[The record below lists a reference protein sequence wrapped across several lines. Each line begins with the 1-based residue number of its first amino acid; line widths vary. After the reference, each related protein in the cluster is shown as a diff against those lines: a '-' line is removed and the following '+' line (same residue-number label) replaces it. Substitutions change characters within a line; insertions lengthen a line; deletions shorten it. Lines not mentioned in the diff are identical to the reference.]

1 MDKSIKFAEIN
12 ELPLNEYFK
21 TEYGDFTPWLKDNIE
36 IIGDAIGIDIEDAET
51 EVPVGNYRLDILA
64 YESGSDRKIAIE
76 NQFEKT
82 DHKHLGQLITYM
94 AGIDAEV
101 VVWIAENFNTE
112 HITAI
117 NHLNQI
123 SNENIA
129 FFCIRPRLI
138 KIGSSEPAIEFVTI
152 TKPDEWEKQVK
163 NETKVSERGMK
174 YKKFWTALIEKYK
187 QIYPE
192 YKFGQIYPTRS
203 NCVLSYSGAKI
214 EYNVRFRKG
223 SVFITLY
230 LGTNSKPDPHEIID
244 RIISRK
250 SGIEGELGLELEIE
264 KKDNIKSTC
273 AEIKY
278 VKDVDILTISEKE
291 KEDLISWIIEW
302 LPKFKNIL
310 DPIVKEVQAES

>member
-1 MDKSIKFAEIN
+1 MKFADIKEI
-12 ELPLNEYFK
+12 PLNECFK

-36 IIGDAIGIDIEDAET
+36 KLGDVIGIDIEDAET

-94 AGIDAEV
+94 AGINADV

-163 NETKVSERGMK
+163 SEISLSEREIQ
-174 YKKFWTALIEKYK
+174 YKKFWTALIENYK
-187 QIYPE
+187 QKYPE
-192 YKFGQIYPTRS
+192 YRSGRVYTTRS
-203 NCVLSYSGAKI
+203 YCIMSYAGPNI
-214 EYNVRFRKG
+214 EYTVRFRKG
-223 SVFITLY
+223 SIFITIY
-230 LGTNSKPDPHEIID
+230 CRGDSKPNPHDLLNGII
-244 RIISRK
+244 RRK
-250 SGIEGELGLELEIE
+250 ADIENKLGLELEIE
-264 KKDNIKSTC
+264 KKEDVKSTY

-278 VKDVDILTISEKE
+278 SKEVNILTISEKE
-291 KEDLISWIIEW
+291 KDDLINWIIEW

-310 DPIVKEVQAES
+310 DPVVNEVQGNSSTI